1 MHEAVAGI
9 ARLLRGRR
17 VLLLSGAGISTESGI
32 PDYRG
37 PAARARPVTPLTYRE
52 FMGSSEARARYWS
65 GSLVGWP
72 RIARAAPNRG
82 HAAAARMEEAGAL
95 LGVVTQNVDGLHQA
109 AGSRRVVELHGSLA
123 TAACTDCGTVVSRA
137 ELQLRMLSE
146 NPAWASA
153 GGRTAPDGDA
163 ASAAAALPAFIVPA
177 CTACG
182 GILKPRVVFFGEN
195 VPAVVSEAAFAM
207 LREAD
212 ALLVAG
218 SSLAVY
224 SGFRFVLR
232 AGREGKPVAIVTM
245 GPTRGDSHAA
255 ARLDAPLG
263 EALPLLAELLL
274 TSRLTQDEEACGS
287 RSSRQPR
294 WQG

>member
-1 MHEAVAGI
+1 MMREAVAEI

-52 FMGSSEARARYWS
+52 FMGSPEARARYWS
-65 GSLVGWP
+65 GSLRGWP

-82 HAAAARMEEAGAL
+82 HAAAARMEAAGAL
-95 LGVVTQNVDGLHQA
+95 VGVVTQNVDGLHQA
-109 AGSRRVVELHGSLA
+109 AGSRRVVDLHGSLSLA
-123 TAACTDCGTVVSRA
+123 GCVSCGRTVPRG
-137 ELQLRMLSE
+137 ELQERMLRE
-146 NPAWASA
+146 NPAWADAA
-153 GGRTAPDGDA
+153 GELSPDGDA
-163 ASAAAALPAFIVPA
+163 RLETSLLPGFTVPS
-177 CTACG
+177 CPGCG
-182 GILKPRVVFFGEN
+182 GILKPCVVFFGEN
-195 VPAVVSEAAFAM
+195 VPADVTGAAFAM

-212 ALLVAG
+212 VLLVAG

-232 AGREGKPVAIVTM
+232 AGREGKPVAIVNL

-255 ARLDAPLG
+255 VRVDAPLG
-263 EALPLLAELLL
+263 EALPRLAELLL
-274 TSRLTQDEEACGS
+274 G
-287 RSSRQPR
+287 
-294 WQG
+294 